1 MFPKT
6 FKATIGQRLALWGAV
21 LGFIALLYGAM
32 DFINSRRLADF
43 AAVLQAQGSATVG
56 LNAVDAAFE
65 RLTPA
70 VARGSAFP
78 SLRDTDVAAI
88 QTALKELSQG
98 VLGEE
103 VRRLSMELSNDF
115 ERFVRGADSGDPSV
129 RYLFTTAAAKRA
141 ELSAAL
147 GQAVSAASQQF
158 AAHVVNTRR
167 NSTLISVLGFFA
179 LTQMLLLEYRW
190 LVKPLT
196 HMANTLHQ
204 GDDSRA
210 VKSAAMRRDEIGSL
224 ARALL
229 HQFQAERQRQQE
241 SQKQVNVLSGELERQ
256 DAFKRATLDFQERI
270 AGITRTLE
278 SNLMRMK
285 DASGTLSQLSASMDE
300 QASEAADATQ
310 RASDHVD
317 EVAQSISQISSILT
331 NTTLEAQRTSRI
343 AESSKQLVLAASE
356 DAQGLA
362 QAVDAI
368 ERVVNLIGDVASKTN
383 LLALNATIEAA
394 RAGEAGRGFAVVA
407 SEVKALASQT
417 ARATDDVRVGLE
429 SITVAASRMSERVR
443 TLVSSVD
450 EVDAAASTIA
460 DLMAR
465 QEEASRVISSS
476 TTKTAIDVRSVSEK
490 VEFVAG
496 MVEEALRA
504 VHTVTQ
510 ASSDLDARTGDLRLA
525 VDGLV
530 QSNDR
535 RIA

>member
-1 MFPKT
+1 MFPRT
-6 FKATIGQRLALWGAV
+6 FKATIGQRLALWGVV

-32 DFINSRRLADF
+32 DFINSRRLNDF
-43 AAVLQAQGSATVG
+43 AAILQAQGSATVG
-56 LNAVDAAFE
+56 LNAIDAAFE
-65 RLTPA
+65 RMTPA
-70 VARGSAFP
+70 IARGSTFP
-78 SLRDTDVAAI
+78 SLREGDVAVI
-88 QTALKELSQG
+88 KDGLRHLSQG
-98 VLGEE
+98 ALGEE
-103 VRRLSMELSNDF
+103 VRRLSLELANDF
-115 ERFVRGADSGDPSV
+115 ERFIRGADSGDPAV
-129 RYLFTTAAAKRA
+129 RQLFTTAAAKRA
-141 ELSAAL
+141 ELSTEL
-147 GQAVSAASQQF
+147 GRAVSAASQQF
-158 AAHVVNTRR
+158 AAHVDNTRR
-167 NSTLISVLGFFA
+167 NSTLIAVLGFFA
-179 LTQMLLLEYRW
+179 LTQMLVLEYQW

-196 HMANTLHQ
+196 RMSGTLHE
-204 GDDSRA
+204 GDESRA
-210 VKSAAMRRDEIGSL
+210 VKAAAMRRDEIGLL

-229 HQFQAERQRQQE
+229 QQFQAERQRRQE
-241 SQKQVNVLSGELERQ
+241 SQRQVSDLSGELERQ
-256 DAFKRATLDFQERI
+256 DLFARAMLEFQDRI
-270 AGITRTLE
+270 AGITQTLE
-278 SNLMRMK
+278 ANLVRMK
-285 DASGTLSQLSASMDE
+285 DASGTLSQLSRAMDE

-317 EVAQSISQISSILT
+317 EAAVSIAQISSILT
-331 NTTLEAQRTSRI
+331 NTTQEAQRTSRI

-362 QAVDAI
+362 EAVVAI

-407 SEVKALASQT
+407 SEVKALAAQT
-417 ARATDDVRVGLE
+417 ARATDDVRIGLE
-429 SITVAASRMSERVR
+429 SITVAAARMSDRVR

-450 EVDAAASTIA
+450 DVDAAASTIA

-476 TTKTAIDVRSVSEK
+476 TSKTASDVRSVSDK

-504 VHTVTQ
+504 VEVVTQ

-530 QSNDR
+530 QSRER
-535 RIA
+535 RSA